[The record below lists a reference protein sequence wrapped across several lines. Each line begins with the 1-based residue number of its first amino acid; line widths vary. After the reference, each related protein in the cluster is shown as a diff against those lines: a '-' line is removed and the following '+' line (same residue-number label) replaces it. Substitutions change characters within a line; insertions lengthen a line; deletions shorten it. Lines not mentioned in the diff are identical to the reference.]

1 MNIVNAPWFFDGHGI
16 NTSDG
21 TRICQVMHIEP
32 YTNETGHL
40 ECNKKF
46 DEISNLIA
54 ACPDMYE
61 TLKWLSEFSQRQ
73 KDHSTEETYALWSK
87 VQLKV
92 NKTINIAKG
101 QRQRE

>member
-1 MNIVNAPWFFDGHGI
+1 MNIVNAPWRFDGHGI

-32 YTNETGHL
+32 YTNQTGHL
-40 ECNKKF
+40 ERNKKF
-46 DEISNLIA
+46 DELSNLIA
-54 ACPDMYE
+54 ACPEMYE
-61 TLKWLSEFSQRQ
+61 TLKWLSEFSCKQ

-87 VQLKV
+87 VQMIV
-92 NKTINIAKG
+92 NQTINIAKG